1 MKHFR
6 YWGMCTVSTP
16 YGQKKNKFQFQPCL
30 IYFTD
35 KAPFC
40 LSFSH
45 PFSSEVTINQ
55 MHGVVFTLQPCGFL
69 LLLSELQ
76 VCILVHKFM

>member
-1 MKHFR
+1 MDQPSKI
-6 YWGMCTVSTP
+6 
-16 YGQKKNKFQFQPCL
+16 QFQPCL
-30 IYFTD
+30 TYFTD

-45 PFSSEVTINQ
+45 PFSSEVIINQ
-55 MHGVVFTLQPCGFL
+55 TRGVVFTLNPVGFL

-76 VCILVHKFM
+76 VCILVRKFMCLHGFPLEMDLAQV